1 MLILLPV
8 LRYLLRRGPDKDAS
22 QGTSRELPALP
33 LAWDAKTPCQTDAES
48 NNTRRNAMPIASAAI
63 ADDCTARVNRVARCS
78 EYIAGRND
86 FELIREQAH
95 SALNAIRSGCREDH
109 KRIISRL
116 SAAAATPPPY
126 AIEPLAAAATLAPRH
141 SLPDAGW
148 DADARIRISRAFAE
162 ALAEA
167 ANEMA

>member
-1 MLILLPV
+1 MPT
-8 LRYLLRRGPDKDAS
+8 
-22 QGTSRELPALP
+22 TSA
-33 LAWDAKTPCQTDAES
+33 
-48 NNTRRNAMPIASAAI
+48 
-63 ADDCTARVNRVARCS
+63 ADDCTVHVNRAARRP
-78 EYIAGRND
+78 EYIAGHDD

-95 SALNAIRSGCREDH
+95 AALNAIRSGCREDH

-126 AIEPLAAAATLAPRH
+126 AIEPLAAAARLAPRP

-167 ANEMA
+167 TNEMA

>member
-8 LRYLLRRGPDKDAS
+8 LRYLLRRGTDKHAS
-22 QGTSRELPALP
+22 QGASHELRALP
-33 LAWDAKTPCQTDAES
+33 SAWDAKTPCQTDAES
-48 NNTRRNAMPIASAAI
+48 NNARRNAMPTTSA
-63 ADDCTARVNRVARCS
+63 ADDCTVHVNRAARRP
-78 EYIAGRND
+78 EYIAGHDD

-95 SALNAIRSGCREDH
+95 AALNAIRSGCREDH

-116 SAAAATPPPY
+116 SAAAATPQPY
-126 AIEPLAAAATLAPRH
+126 AIEPLAAAARLAPRP

-167 ANEMA
+167 TNEMA